1 MKLRYSMRVATVA
14 LGAALLSGAAQAQ
27 ALSLGE
33 QFALRGYTGQAFGTA
48 MVDLMKVDSPLILT
62 NQTSICGSLAGAMA
76 AQLVAK
82 GGHPT
87 VVATTR
93 PEDAAAA
100 VQAHAGAPALAL
112 IYGGQASLDEN
123 YAMVKAAL
131 QEAAKANYAGP
142 IFFHLRVWGARLPE
156 RAAKEDAAVAAYL
169 ARKDNLYTAT
179 INAQDGK
186 ALVHQVAVGAE
197 GQKSARV
204 LHEMGMHPRWLGL
217 FRRSI

>member
-1 MKLRYSMRVATVA
+1 MAFRVRTGAVALA
-14 LGAALLSGAAQAQ
+14 LGAALLAGGAHAQ

-33 QFALRGYTGQAFGTA
+33 QFALRGYTGQAFGSVMA
-48 MVDLMKVDSPLILT
+48 DLMKVDSPLILT
-62 NQTSICGSLAGAMA
+62 NQTSICSSLAGAMA

-82 GGHPT
+82 GGHPS
-87 VVATTR
+87 VVATAK
-93 PEDAAAA
+93 PEEASAA
-100 VQAHAGAPALAL
+100 VQGHANAPALAL
-112 IYGGQASLDEN
+112 IYGGQASVEDN

-131 QEAAKANYAGP
+131 QEAAKVNYTGP
-142 IFFHLRVWGARLPE
+142 IFFHLRVWGAKLPE

-179 INAQDGK
+179 VNAQDGK
-186 ALVHQVAVGAE
+186 ALVHQVAVNAE

-204 LHEMGMHPRWLGL
+204 LQEVAMHPRWLGL